1 MSGVPPAEGDL
12 PLRKR
17 DQTMVGD
24 GHAMGVAA
32 QIMKHIFGA
41 TEGTFRVD
49 HPIFSEEWPQ
59 PSSEGFGLS
68 EGCQV
73 SAEAESAALE
83 CLLETDDELAAKD
96 TTKHSDGEKKRRAG
110 FFPGGGME
118 THPPA
123 R

>member
-32 QIMKHIFGA
+32 KILEHIFGA
-41 TEGTFRVD
+41 TEGRFRVD
-49 HPIFSEEWPQ
+49 HPIFSEERPQ

-68 EGCQV
+68 EGCQI
-73 SAEAESAALE
+73 SREAQSAALE
-83 CLLETDDELAAKD
+83 RLLETGDELAAKD
-96 TTKHSDGEKKRRAG
+96 ATQHFDGEKKSRA
-110 FFPGGGME
+110 
-118 THPPA
+118 
-123 R
+123 